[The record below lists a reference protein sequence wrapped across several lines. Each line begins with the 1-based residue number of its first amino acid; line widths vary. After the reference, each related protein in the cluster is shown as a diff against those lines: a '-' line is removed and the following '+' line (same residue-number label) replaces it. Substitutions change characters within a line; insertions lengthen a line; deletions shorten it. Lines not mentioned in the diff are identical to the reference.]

1 VGRMGVQQTPFS
13 GHSVIEV
20 GDLVRSKDGWE
31 GWLFVVAEIQTYTG
45 MGGYDPL
52 RVRCVIIKAPQND
65 KGYPV
70 GYVLRWLSS
79 HSFEKIN
86 KKI

>member
-1 VGRMGVQQTPFS
+1 
-13 GHSVIEV
+13 VIEV
-20 GDLVRSKDGWE
+20 GDLVCSKDGWE
-31 GWLFVVAEIQTYTG
+31 GWLFVVAEIQTHTG

-52 RVRCVIIKAPQND
+52 RVRCIIIKAPQND

-70 GYVLRWLSS
+70 GYVLRWLPS